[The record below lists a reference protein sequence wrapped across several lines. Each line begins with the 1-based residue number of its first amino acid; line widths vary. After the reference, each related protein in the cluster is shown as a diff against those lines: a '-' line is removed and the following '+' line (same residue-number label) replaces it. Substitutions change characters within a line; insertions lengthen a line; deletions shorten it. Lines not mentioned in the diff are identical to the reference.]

1 MKHDELIERLMRN
14 RLTFGMTVDEYVA
27 ECEQQR
33 AEAADRIVEQ
43 AADLAALR
51 EALANAERY
60 MTEQG
65 VSHEYPVM
73 FNARKALADTEPAMD
88 DLTPEELDAI
98 ERAVAM
104 ASGTTTLQA
113 DLRGIL
119 DRHRPKPTLPDIL
132 YVTIDDPMKLAAKTP
147 SAALGSFCTSKPADR
162 PSYPIYPNPSVMID
176 PVTLS
181 VEHGLTVERYSVCF
195 RIYSS
200 ERRQLRG
207 DFPLSRD
214 GYHAALRKATEIA
227 SQRKADHD

>member
-1 MKHDELIERLMRN
+1 MPTDKT
-14 RLTFGMTVDEYVA
+14 LTD
-27 ECEQQR
+27 
-33 AEAADRIVEQ
+33 
-43 AADLAALR
+43 
-51 EALANAERY
+51 
-60 MTEQG
+60 
-65 VSHEYPVM
+65 
-73 FNARKALADTEPAMD
+73 
-88 DLTPEELDAI
+88 EELDAI
-98 ERAVAM
+98 ESM
-104 ASGTTTLQA
+104 ANVCEAESRVNEAKTM
-113 DLRGIL
+113 RGIL

-214 GYHAALRKATEIA
+214 GYHAALRKATEMA
-227 SQRKADHD
+227 SQRSA